1 MCLLGSALGI
11 GDQDQE
17 KPGEDRVATEVEVY
31 LTGCG

>member
-11 GDQDQE
+11 DDQDQE
-17 KPGEDRVATEVEVY
+17 KPGEDRVATEAEMD